1 MKNTNKKLNYQIKV
15 IKTSFSGSCITKYS
29 GITKIASFFKR
40 QKIDK
45 QLNNIFVTK
54 KYNATKIS
62 IVQILLSIVFASL
75 SGVNRLSK
83 IANFTQDPLI
93 KTTIGLEKSIN
104 ENIFSR
110 ILKKLS
116 QTGARKLQKYLLEL
130 NSKYLENSKL
140 ETITIDADSTVSMV
154 YGNQQGAEKGYN
166 PIKKGAKS
174 YHPLL
179 AFVSELKL
187 LYHSWFRTG
196 SAYTSNGIVEM
207 LKEIKASLPQTIK
220 KVFFRADSGFFD
232 GSLFDLLEF
241 FGWDYLV
248 KVKLK
253 NLIQIIKNQTF
264 IELFGHNDIAICE
277 FEYSAKSWNGKLRK
291 LKVIRQIKEYEQRD
305 FFGEKQ
311 IVPVYEYRCY
321 ISSYEDKNAYELHQL
336 YKQRAISETWIEQV
350 KSQLLAGKTLTD
362 NFWANDILWQLNC
375 FAYNISVMIRN
386 KHQIAKKQEHSTF
399 RDWFIAVPGKII
411 KTGRKIELKIYE
423 SYYYKSNWIKFSQY
437 LETI

>member
-1 MKNTNKKLNYQIKV
+1 MKNTNKKLNHQIKV
-15 IKTSFSGSCITKYS
+15 IKAYFSGSCITKYS
-29 GITKIASFFKR
+29 GITKIASYFKR
-40 QKIDK
+40 KKIDK

-75 SGVNRLSK
+75 SGINRLSK

-241 FGWDYLV
+241 FGWEYLV

-253 NLIQIIKNQTF
+253 NLEYILKNQIF
-264 IELFGHNDIAICE
+264 KELEGHNGIAICE
-277 FEYSAKSWNGKLRK
+277 FDYSTKSWNGKVRK
-291 LKVIRQIKEYEQRD
+291 LKAIRQIKKYEQRE

-311 IVPVYEYRCY
+311 IMPVYEYFCY
-321 ISSYEDKNAYELHQL
+321 ISSYEDKNAYQLHQL
-336 YKQRAISETWIEQV
+336 YQPRATSETWIEQV

-386 KHQIAKKQEHSTF
+386 KHQIAKRQEHSTF
-399 RDWFIAVPGKII
+399 RDWFIAVPGKIV
-411 KTGRKIELKIYE
+411 KTGRQIELKIYE
-423 SYYYKSNWIKFSQY
+423 SYYYKSNWVKFSQY